1 MKGQR
6 GFTLVEVL
14 AALLILGLV
23 LGLCYRLLGQGA
35 GMVRATGTRADALA
49 LAEGQLAALM
59 AQNRIAPGQFNGAAG
74 DLSWDVTIR
83 PRSDGPF
90 RQAAAAGLSALSIEI
105 MVRDGRGAPV
115 RLTSTRLVW
124 GTS

>member
-14 AALLILGLV
+14 TALLILGLV
-23 LGLCYRLLGQGA
+23 LGLCYRLVGQGA

-59 AQNRIAPGQFNGAAG
+59 VQNRISPGQFKGAAG
-74 DLSWDVTIR
+74 DLSWDVNIL
-83 PRSDGPF
+83 PRTDGPF
-90 RQAAAAGLSALSIEI
+90 QEAAAAGLSALSIEVL
-105 MVRDGRGAPV
+105 VRDGRGSPV
-115 RLTSTRLVW
+115 RLTATRLVR
-124 GTS
+124 GAS